1 MTISTHTFEAVN
13 VGSAANDGTGDDL
26 RTAFITVNDNFQFMS
41 NTGFNAG
48 GINVTGS
55 IAVTGNVNFAN
66 TYVPATAGAS
76 GTAGQLSWDNN
87 YLYVCIATNTWKRAN
102 ISTW

>member
-1 MTISTHTFEAVN
+1 MTISTHTFESVN

-55 IAVTGNVNFAN
+55 IAVSGNVNFAN
-66 TYVPATAGAS
+66 TYVPANAAAS
-76 GTAGQLSWDNN
+76 GTVGQLSWDSS
-87 YLYVCIATNTWKRAN
+87 YVYICVATDTWKRAN